1 MKKVLNLLGT
11 GASGIIAVAVCPSC
25 IPALASLVTALGIWP
40 FFQLKYMQPLAIT
53 AFLIALFGLVYSWR
67 RHKNFIPL
75 AIGIIS
81 IMWLYVA
88 IFVQFYT
95 ILYWQVWLPTLL
107 LIFSS
112 GVNLYFEKTCTSCKI
127 PIRVKEAG
135 RDEIHK

>member
-1 MKKVLNLLGT
+1 MKKFLNLLGT

-67 RHKNFIPL
+67 RHKNFVPL

-95 ILYWQVWLPTLL
+95 ILYWQVWFPTLL

-112 GVNLYFEKTCTSCKI
+112 GMNLYFEKTCTSCKI
-127 PIRVKEAG
+127 PARTKEAG
-135 RDEIHK
+135 